1 MLKTHCPQRK
11 TKTYNNMDINVD
23 TNDGCGC
30 FLALVLF
37 VLIAIAALLVGGCSG
52 TKEVEHV
59 YHHDTVYCNSVV
71 HDSVDR
77 WHTHY
82 EYLRGDT
89 LHVIDTFYR
98 DRWHVAH
105 DTAYK
110 TVVDV
115 QNVEVEKI
123 VEKKVYVLWPLW
135 VALGIVVVIVG
146 GCFWLNHE
154 LNKMAKEE
162 D

>member
-1 MLKTHCPQRK
+1 MSIQIETDDS
-11 TKTYNNMDINVD
+11 N
-23 TNDGCGC
+23 GCGC
-30 FLALVLF
+30 FTALCLF
-37 VLIAIAALLVGGCSG
+37 VLLTIAALLVGGCSSTDHIRET
-52 TKEVEHV
+52 TKMV
-59 YHHDTVYCNSVV
+59 HDTVYSNSVV

-82 EYLRGDT
+82 EFVKGDT
-89 LHVIDTFYR
+89 LHVIDTFWR
-98 DRWHVAH
+98 DRWHIAH

-135 VALGIVVVIVG
+135 VALGIVAVIVG
-146 GCFWLNHE
+146 GWFLLKRE
-154 LNKMAKEE
+154 LNRMEKEE

>member
-1 MLKTHCPQRK
+1 MSIQIETDDS
-11 TKTYNNMDINVD
+11 N
-23 TNDGCGC
+23 GCGC
-30 FLALVLF
+30 FTALALIVL
-37 VLIAIAALLVGGCSG
+37 LTIAALLVGGCSS

-59 YHHDTVYCNSVV
+59 YHHDTVYSNSVV

-89 LHVIDTFYR
+89 LHVIDTFWR
-98 DRWHVAH
+98 DRSHVAH

-135 VALGIVVVIVG
+135 VAIGIVAVIVG

>member
-1 MLKTHCPQRK
+1 MSIQIETSDS
-11 TKTYNNMDINVD
+11 N
-23 TNDGCGC
+23 GCGC
-30 FLALVLF
+30 FTALCLF
-37 VLIAIAALLVGGCSG
+37 VLLTIAALLVGGCSS

-59 YHHDTVYCNSVV
+59 YHHDTVYSNSVV

-89 LHVIDTFYR
+89 LHVIDTFWR

-115 QNVEVEKI
+115 QTRDVEKV

-135 VALGIVVVIVG
+135 VALGIVAVIVG
-146 GCFWLNHE
+146 GWYWLRRE
-154 LNKMAKEE
+154 LNKMEKEE

>member
-1 MLKTHCPQRK
+1 MSIQIETDDS
-11 TKTYNNMDINVD
+11 N
-23 TNDGCGC
+23 GCGC
-30 FLALVLF
+30 FTALALIVL
-37 VLIAIAALLVGGCSG
+37 LTIAALLVGGCAS
-52 TKEVEHV
+52 TKEVEHI
-59 YHHDTVYCNSVV
+59 YHHDTVYSNSVV

-89 LHVIDTFYR
+89 LHMIDTFYR
-98 DRWHVAH
+98 DRWHIAH

-115 QNVEVEKI
+115 QTRDVEKV

-135 VALGIVVVIVG
+135 VAIGIVAVIVAFFAWVG
-146 GCFWLNHE
+146 YKSDE
-154 LNKMAKEE
+154 ATEK
-162 D
+162 DY

>member
-1 MLKTHCPQRK
+1 MSIQIETDDS
-11 TKTYNNMDINVD
+11 N
-23 TNDGCGC
+23 GCGC
-30 FLALVLF
+30 FTALALIVL
-37 VLIAIAALLVGGCSG
+37 LTIAALLVGGCSS
-52 TKEVEHV
+52 TKDVEHI
-59 YHHDTVYCNSVV
+59 YHHDTVYSNSVV

-82 EYLRGDT
+82 EFVKGDT
-89 LHVIDTFYR
+89 LHMIDTFWR

-115 QNVEVEKI
+115 QTQEVVKVEVQ
-123 VEKKVYVLWPLW
+123 KKYIWWPLW
-135 VALGIVVVIVG
+135 VALGIVAVIVG
-146 GCFWLNHE
+146 GWYWLRRE
-154 LNKMAKEE
+154 LNKMEKEE

>member
-1 MLKTHCPQRK
+1 MAVFV
-11 TKTYNNMDINVD
+11 IAV
-23 TNDGCGC
+23 
-30 FLALVLF
+30 AILF
-37 VLIAIAALLVGGCSG
+37 MCCSCSSA
-52 TKEVEHV
+52 KDVEHV

-82 EYLRGDT
+82 EFIKGDT
-89 LHVIDTFYR
+89 LHMIDTFWR

-115 QNVEVEKI
+115 QTRDVEKV
-123 VEKKVYVLWPLW
+123 VEKKVYVWWPCW
-135 VALGIVVVIVG
+135 VVLGIAIALGLW
-146 GCFWLNHE
+146 WLVEHTIN
-154 LNKMAKEE
+154 NIAKKEGE
-162 D
+162 Q

>member
-1 MLKTHCPQRK
+1 MSIQIETDDS
-11 TKTYNNMDINVD
+11 N
-23 TNDGCGC
+23 GCGC
-30 FLALVLF
+30 FTALALIVL
-37 VLIAIAALLVGGCSG
+37 LTIAALLVGGCASTDHIRET
-52 TKEVEHV
+52 TKMV
-59 YHHDTVYCNSVV
+59 HDTVYSNSVV

-89 LHVIDTFYR
+89 LHVIDTFWR
-98 DRWHVAH
+98 DRWHIAH

-135 VALGIVVVIVG
+135 VALGIVAVIVG

-154 LNKMAKEE
+154 LNKMTKEE

>member
-1 MLKTHCPQRK
+1 MTLHLGTMKKLIKEYWQLVVAIVIVTFICCL
-11 TKTYNNMDINVD
+11 MFS
-23 TNDGCGC
+23 GC
-30 FLALVLF
+30 A
-37 VLIAIAALLVGGCSG
+37 S

-59 YHHDTVYCNSVV
+59 YHHDTVYSNSVV

-89 LHVIDTFYR
+89 LHVIDTFWR
-98 DRWHVAH
+98 DRWHIAH

-115 QNVEVEKI
+115 QTRDVEKV
-123 VEKKVYVLWPLW
+123 VEKKVYILWPLW
-135 VALGIVVVIVG
+135 VALGIVAVIVG

>member
-1 MLKTHCPQRK
+1 MHLQHKK

-23 TNDGCGC
+23 TDNGCGC

-37 VLIAIAALLVGGCSG
+37 VLLSVAALLVGGCSS

-59 YHHDTVYCNSVV
+59 YHHDTVYSNSVV

-82 EYLRGDT
+82 EFVKGDT
-89 LHVIDTFYR
+89 LHMIDTFWR
-98 DRWHVAH
+98 DRWHIAY

-110 TVVDV
+110 TVVEV
-115 QNVEVEKI
+115 QTNDVEKI
-123 VEKKVYVLWPLW
+123 VEKKVYVWWSFWVILGIA
-135 VALGIVVVIVG
+135 VALGLG
-146 GCFWLNHE
+146 WLIK
-154 LNKMAKEE
+154 NKFQHPC
-162 D
+162 

>member
-1 MLKTHCPQRK
+1 MSIQIESS
-11 TKTYNNMDINVD
+11 DIN
-23 TNDGCGC
+23 GCGC
-30 FLALVLF
+30 FTALCLF
-37 VLIAIAALLVGGCSG
+37 VLLTIAALLVGGCANTGHLRES
-52 TKEVEHV
+52 TKMVQI
-59 YHHDTVYCNSVV
+59 DTVYNNSVV

-82 EYLRGDT
+82 EFVKGDT
-89 LHVIDTFYR
+89 LHMIDTFYR

-115 QNVEVEKI
+115 QTVEVEKV

-135 VALGIVVVIVG
+135 VAIGIVAVIVG

>member
-1 MLKTHCPQRK
+1 MKQNKFLLLLLLLLTSCGSQRE
-11 TKTYNNMDINVD
+11 I
-23 TNDGCGC
+23 
-30 FLALVLF
+30 
-37 VLIAIAALLVGGCSG
+37 
-52 TKEVEHV
+52 EHV
-59 YHHDTVYCNSVV
+59 WHHDTVYSNSVV

-89 LHVIDTFYR
+89 LHVVDTFWR

-115 QNVEVEKI
+115 QEREVEKV
-123 VEKKVYVLWPLW
+123 VEKRVTVWWPVW
-135 VALGIVVVIVG
+135 VAIGLVVGFVAFILIGFEVM
-146 GCFWLNHE
+146 C
-154 LNKMAKEE
+154 NKMEKKEE
-162 D
+162 NI

>member
-1 MLKTHCPQRK
+1 MSIQIETDDS
-11 TKTYNNMDINVD
+11 N
-23 TNDGCGC
+23 GCGC
-30 FLALVLF
+30 FTALALIVL
-37 VLIAIAALLVGGCSG
+37 LTIAALLVGGCAS

-59 YHHDTVYCNSVV
+59 YHHDTVYSNSVV

-89 LHVIDTFYR
+89 LHMIDTFYR
-98 DRWHVAH
+98 DRWHIAH

-115 QNVEVEKI
+115 QTQEVVKI
-123 VEKKVYVLWPLW
+123 EVQKKYIWWPLW
-135 VALGIVVVIVG
+135 VALGIVAVIVG

>member
-1 MLKTHCPQRK
+1 MSIQIETDDS
-11 TKTYNNMDINVD
+11 N
-23 TNDGCGC
+23 GCGC
-30 FLALVLF
+30 FTALALIVL
-37 VLIAIAALLVGGCSG
+37 LTIAALLVGGCAS

-59 YHHDTVYCNSVV
+59 YHHDTVYSNSVV

-82 EYLRGDT
+82 EFVKGDT
-89 LHVIDTFYR
+89 LHMIDTFWR
-98 DRWHVAH
+98 DRWHIAH

-115 QNVEVEKI
+115 QTQEVVKVEVQ
-123 VEKKVYVLWPLW
+123 KKYIWWPLW
-135 VALGIVVVIVG
+135 VALGIVAVIVG
-146 GCFWLNHE
+146 GWYCLRRE
-154 LNKMAKEE
+154 LNRMEKEE

>member
-1 MLKTHCPQRK
+1 MSIQIETDDS
-11 TKTYNNMDINVD
+11 N
-23 TNDGCGC
+23 GCGC
-30 FLALVLF
+30 FTALCLF
-37 VLIAIAALLVGGCSG
+37 VLLTIAALLVGGCSS

-59 YHHDTVYCNSVV
+59 YHHDTVYSNSVV

-98 DRWHVAH
+98 DRWHIAH

-135 VALGIVVVIVG
+135 VALGIVAVIVG
-146 GCFWLNHE
+146 GWFLLKRE
-154 LNKMAKEE
+154 LNKMEKEE
-162 D
+162 Q

>member
-1 MLKTHCPQRK
+1 MKKLIKEYWQL
-11 TKTYNNMDINVD
+11 IV
-23 TNDGCGC
+23 
-30 FLALVLF
+30 A
-37 VLIAIAALLVGGCSG
+37 IAIVTFICCLMFSGCST

-59 YHHDTVYCNSVV
+59 YHHDTVYSNSVV

-82 EYLRGDT
+82 EFIKGDT
-89 LHVIDTFYR
+89 LHMIDTFWR

-115 QNVEVEKI
+115 QTREVEKV
-123 VEKKVYVLWPLW
+123 VEKKVYVWWPCW
-135 VALGIVVVIVG
+135 VVLGIAVLSLIYYL
-146 GCFWLNHE
+146 FR
-154 LNKMAKEE
+154 KYFAKQ
-162 D
+162 

>member
-1 MLKTHCPQRK
+1 
-11 TKTYNNMDINVD
+11 MDIEID
-23 TNDGCGC
+23 TDNGCGC

-37 VLIAIAALLVGGCSG
+37 VLIAVAALLVGGCSS

-59 YHHDTVYCNSVV
+59 YHHDTVYSNSVV

-98 DRWHVAH
+98 DRWHIAH

-115 QNVEVEKI
+115 QTRDVEKI
-123 VEKKVYVLWPLW
+123 VEKKVWWPLW
-135 VALGIVVVIVG
+135 VAIGLVVGFVVFVVIGFEVMM
-146 GCFWLNHE
+146 
-154 LNKMAKEE
+154 NKMEKEE
-162 D
+162 H

>member
-1 MLKTHCPQRK
+1 MSIQIETDDS
-11 TKTYNNMDINVD
+11 N
-23 TNDGCGC
+23 GCGC
-30 FLALVLF
+30 FTALALIVL
-37 VLIAIAALLVGGCSG
+37 LTIAALLVGGCSS

-59 YHHDTVYCNSVV
+59 YHHDTVYHNSVV

-89 LHVIDTFYR
+89 LHMIDTFYR

-115 QNVEVEKI
+115 QTREVEKVI
-123 VEKKVYVLWPLW
+123 EKKVWWPLW
-135 VALGIVVVIVG
+135 VAIGLIVGFVAFVVIGFEVMM
-146 GCFWLNHE
+146 
-154 LNKMAKEE
+154 NKMEKEE
-162 D
+162 H

>member
-1 MLKTHCPQRK
+1 MSIQIETDDS
-11 TKTYNNMDINVD
+11 N
-23 TNDGCGC
+23 GCGC
-30 FLALVLF
+30 FTALALIVL
-37 VLIAIAALLVGGCSG
+37 LTIAALLVGGCSS

-59 YHHDTVYCNSVV
+59 YHHDTVYNNSVV

-89 LHVIDTFYR
+89 LHMIDTFYR

-115 QNVEVEKI
+115 QTQEVVKVEVQ
-123 VEKKVYVLWPLW
+123 KKYIWWPLW
-135 VALGIVVVIVG
+135 VALGIVAVIVG

-162 D
+162 G

>member
-1 MLKTHCPQRK
+1 MKKFLKEYWELLLALIVIVGTIMFMC
-11 TKTYNNMDINVD
+11 
-23 TNDGCGC
+23 CGC
-30 FLALVLF
+30 R
-37 VLIAIAALLVGGCSG
+37 G
-52 TKEVEHV
+52 TKEVEYI
-59 YHHDTVYCNSVV
+59 YHHDTVYSNSVV

-82 EYLRGDT
+82 EFVKGDT

-98 DRWHVAH
+98 DRWHIAH

-115 QNVEVEKI
+115 QTRDVEKV
-123 VEKKVYVLWPLW
+123 VEKKVYVWWPLW
-135 VALGIVVVIVG
+135 VALGLIG
-146 GCFWLNHE
+146 GLALVLAWWHWWC
-154 LNKMAKEE
+154 NKQDAKESAE

>member
-1 MLKTHCPQRK
+1 MSIQIETDDS
-11 TKTYNNMDINVD
+11 N
-23 TNDGCGC
+23 GCGC
-30 FLALVLF
+30 FTALALIVL
-37 VLIAIAALLVGGCSG
+37 LTIAALLVGGCSS

-59 YHHDTVYCNSVV
+59 YHHDTVYSNSVV

-82 EYLRGDT
+82 EFVKGDT
-89 LHVIDTFYR
+89 LHMIDTFWR
-98 DRWHVAH
+98 DRWHVTH

-135 VALGIVVVIVG
+135 VAIGIVAVIVAFFAWVG
-146 GCFWLNHE
+146 YKSDE
-154 LNKMAKEE
+154 ATEK
-162 D
+162 DY

>member
-1 MLKTHCPQRK
+1 MSIQIETSDS
-11 TKTYNNMDINVD
+11 N
-23 TNDGCGC
+23 GCGC
-30 FLALVLF
+30 FTALCLF
-37 VLIAIAALLVGGCSG
+37 VLLTIAALLVGGCSS

-59 YHHDTVYCNSVV
+59 YHHDTVYSNSVV

-89 LHVIDTFYR
+89 LHVIDTFWR

-115 QNVEVEKI
+115 QTREVEKV
-123 VEKKVYVLWPLW
+123 VERKVYVWWPLW
-135 VALGIVVVIVG
+135 VAIGIVAVIVG
-146 GCFWLNHE
+146 GWYWLRRE
-154 LNKMAKEE
+154 LNKMEKEE

>member
-1 MLKTHCPQRK
+1 MKQNKFLLLLLLLLTSCGSQR
-11 TKTYNNMDINVD
+11 
-23 TNDGCGC
+23 
-30 FLALVLF
+30 
-37 VLIAIAALLVGGCSG
+37 
-52 TKEVEHV
+52 EVEHV
-59 YHHDTVYCNSVV
+59 WHHDTVAVHSVV

-82 EYLRGDT
+82 EYVRGDT

-115 QNVEVEKI
+115 QTNEVEKI

-135 VALGIVVVIVG
+135 VALGLIGGVVG
-146 GCFWLNHE
+146 LCLLGRWWLCRE
-154 LNKMAKEE
+154 ERREEEEE
-162 D
+162 DIE

>member
-1 MLKTHCPQRK
+1 MKRAIKEYWQ
-11 TKTYNNMDINVD
+11 
-23 TNDGCGC
+23 
-30 FLALVLF
+30 LAV
-37 VLIAIAALLVGGCSG
+37 ALLVIVITILVMCCSCS
-52 TKEVEHV
+52 TPREIEHV
-59 YHHDTVYCNSVV
+59 YHHDTVYSNSVV

-82 EYLRGDT
+82 EFIKGDT
-89 LHVIDTFYR
+89 LHMIDTFYR

-123 VEKKVYVLWPLW
+123 VEKKVYLWWPSLIIIVLC
-135 VALGIVVVIVG
+135 VAGF
-146 GCFWLNHE
+146 CFY
-154 LNKMAKEE
+154 KIKKSQK
-162 D
+162 